1 MSGPIVGVNLLRI
14 RYLSLPILAVKL
26 NGTLYVN
33 SCSNKS
39 YN

>member
-1 MSGPIVGVNLLRI
+1 MSGLIVGVNLLRI
-14 RYLSLPILAVKL
+14 RYLSLPIPAVEL

-33 SCSNKS
+33 SCCNKS